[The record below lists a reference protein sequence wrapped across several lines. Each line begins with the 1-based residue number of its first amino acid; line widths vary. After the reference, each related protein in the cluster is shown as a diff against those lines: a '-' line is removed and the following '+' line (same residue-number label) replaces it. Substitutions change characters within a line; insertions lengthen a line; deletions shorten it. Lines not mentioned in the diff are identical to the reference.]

1 MGDNY
6 EVSSLSPESRT
17 VKVQSK
23 YVSRNQLE
31 KISKK
36 RDFVKK
42 IQKIA
47 EKKLEKNPSYK
58 NFGKYQSEGE
68 EGGDRAHISQLLVLF
83 T

>member
-1 MGDNY
+1 M
-6 EVSSLSPESRT
+6 
-17 VKVQSK
+17 
-23 YVSRNQLE
+23 
-31 KISKK
+31 
-36 RDFVKK
+36 KK

-68 EGGDRAHISQLLVLF
+68 EGGDRAHISQLLLLF